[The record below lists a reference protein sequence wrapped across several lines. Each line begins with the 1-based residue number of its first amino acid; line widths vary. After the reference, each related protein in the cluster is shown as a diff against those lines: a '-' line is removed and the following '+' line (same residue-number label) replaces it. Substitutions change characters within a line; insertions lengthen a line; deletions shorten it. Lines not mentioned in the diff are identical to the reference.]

1 MAVNLSPIGNG
12 FQFFTILGQPLAGG
26 KIYTY
31 QAGSSTPLA
40 TYTDNTGSVANANP
54 IVLGTDGRP
63 ADEIWLTYGYNYK
76 FILKDANDTT
86 IQSYDNLYGIIGVQ
100 PTTGATI
107 PAGMIAMWSGS
118 IGSIPSGWYLCD
130 GSNGTPNL
138 TDRFIIGAGSSYAVN
153 GNGGVATNTL
163 VEANIPA
170 HTHTATSTVTDPTH
184 THNILGTSNHYVADG
199 GQGSGGTGTF
209 PFSLGSTSYG
219 SSYIQNAST
228 GITVATT
235 NASTGSGTSFT
246 NIPPYYALAFI
257 QKS

>member
-40 TYTDNTGSVANANP
+40 TYTDNTGATANANP

-63 ADEIWLTYGYNYK
+63 SSEVWLTYGYNYK
-76 FILKDANDTT
+76 FILKTSDDTT
-86 IQSYDNLYGIIGVQ
+86 IQTYDNLYGIIGTQ
-100 PTTGATI
+100 PTSGATI
-107 PAGMIAMWSGS
+107 PAGLISMWSGS

-138 TDRFIIGAGSSYAVN
+138 TDRFVIGAGSTYAVN
-153 GNGGVATNTL
+153 GTGGASTATLIT
-163 VEANIPA
+163 ANLPA
-170 HTHTATSTVTDPTH
+170 HTHTATVTDPGHLH
-184 THNILGTSNHYVADG
+184 TYDRVNGVS
-199 GQGSGGTGTF
+199 GQSGGGA
-209 PFSLGSTSYG
+209 SVI
-219 SSYIQNAST
+219 SSYTTTNTSTATT
-228 GITVATT
+228 GISVT
-235 NASTGSGTSFT
+235 NASTGSGTSFS
-246 NIPPYYALAFI
+246 ILPPYYALAFI

>member
-40 TYTDNTGSVANANP
+40 TYTDNTGATANANP

-63 ADEIWLTYGYNYK
+63 TSEIWLTYGYNYK

-86 IQSYDNLYGIIGVQ
+86 IQSYDNLYGIIGTAPVS
-100 PTTGATI
+100 GATI
-107 PAGMIAMWSGS
+107 PAGLIAMWSGS

-138 TDRFIIGAGSSYAVN
+138 TDRFIVGAGSTYAVN
-153 GNGGVATNTL
+153 ATGGATSVTL
-163 VEANIPA
+163 VTANMPA
-170 HTHTATSTVTDPTH
+170 HTHTATVTDPGH
-184 THNILGTSNHYVADG
+184 THGVTPSGNLVVDNNTG
-199 GQGSGGTGTF
+199 GGSYFGGGTKN
-209 PFSLGSTSYG
+209 
-219 SSYIQNAST
+219 IT
-228 GITVATT
+228 GISINSSGVNGLGVSVA
-235 NASTGSGTSFT
+235 NSSVGSGTSFSI
-246 NIPPYYALAFI
+246 IPTYYALAFI

>member
-40 TYTDNTGSVANANP
+40 TYTDNTGATANANP

-63 ADEIWLTYGYNYK
+63 SSEIWLTYGYNYK
-76 FILKDANDTT
+76 FILKTADDTT
-86 IQSYDNLYGIIGVQ
+86 IQTYDNLYGIIGVQ

-130 GSNGTPNL
+130 GSNGTPDL
-138 TDRFIIGAGSSYAVN
+138 RDRFIVGAGNTYAVN
-153 GNGGVATNTL
+153 GNGGASTVTL
-163 VEANIPA
+163 VTANMPA
-170 HTHTATSTVTDPTH
+170 HTHTATVTDPTH
-184 THNILGTSNHYVADG
+184 THAFTASVSNFGPRG
-199 GQGSGGTGTF
+199 GAGSEYWGGS
-209 PFSLGSTSYG
+209 PSGSTTSA
-219 SSYIQNAST
+219 AST
-228 GITVATT
+228 GITVS
-235 NASTGSGTSFT
+235 NASVGSGTSFSVL
-246 NIPPYYALAFI
+246 NPYYALAFI

>member
-40 TYTDNTGSVANANP
+40 TYTDNTGATANANP

-63 ADEIWLTYGYNYK
+63 SSEIWLTYGYNYK
-76 FILKDANDTT
+76 FILKTADDTT
-86 IQSYDNLYGIIGVQ
+86 IQTYDNLYGIIGTQ
-100 PTTGATI
+100 PATGATI

-138 TDRFIIGAGSSYAVN
+138 TDRFIIGAGSTYAVN
-153 GNGGVATNTL
+153 ATGGATSVTL
-163 VEANIPA
+163 VTANMPA
-170 HTHTATSTVTDPTH
+170 HTHTATVTDPGH
-184 THNILGTSNHYVADG
+184 THGITPTGNLVVDNNT
-199 GQGSGGTGTF
+199 SGGSYFGGGTKNIAGL
-209 PFSLGSTSYG
+209 SINSSGVNGLGVSVAN
-219 SSYIQNAST
+219 SS
-228 GITVATT
+228 V
-235 NASTGSGTSFT
+235 GSGTSFSI
-246 NIPPYYALAFI
+246 IPTYYALAYI

>member
-12 FQFFTILGQPLAGG
+12 FQFFTTTGIPLAGG

-40 TYTDNTGSVANANP
+40 TYTDNTGATANANP

-63 ADEIWLTYGYNYK
+63 ATEIWLTYGYNYK
-76 FILKDANDTT
+76 FVLKDASDST
-86 IQSYDNLYGIIGVQ
+86 IQTYDNLYGIIGVQ
-100 PTTGATI
+100 ATSGATI
-107 PAGMIAMWSGS
+107 PAGLISMWSGS

-153 GNGGVATNTL
+153 GNGGASSVTLTTN
-163 VEANIPA
+163 NMPS
-170 HTHTATSTVTDPTH
+170 HTHTATSTVTDPGHTH
-184 THNILGTSNHYVADG
+184 TTSYQAYT
-199 GQGSGGTGTF
+199 GSGGGGIAGGGYS
-209 PFSLGSTSYG
+209 FSTITLNT
-219 SSYIQNAST
+219 ATT

-235 NASTGSGTSFT
+235 NATAGSGTSFSIL
-246 NIPPYYALAFI
+246 NPYYALAFI
-257 QKS
+257 QKA

>member
-40 TYTDNTGSVANANP
+40 TYTDNTGATANANP

-63 ADEIWLTYGYNYK
+63 SSEIWLTYGYNYK
-76 FILKDANDTT
+76 FILKTADDTT
-86 IQSYDNLYGIIGVQ
+86 IQTYDNLYGIIGVQ

-130 GSNGTPNL
+130 GSNGTPDL
-138 TDRFIIGAGSSYAVN
+138 RDRFIVGAGNTYAVN
-153 GNGGVATNTL
+153 GNGGASTVTL
-163 VEANIPA
+163 VTANMPA
-170 HTHTATSTVTDPTH
+170 HTHTATVTDPGH
-184 THNILGTSNHYVADG
+184 LHNWGTTNGILN
-199 GQGSGGTGTF
+199 SGGNATRWEATN
-209 PFSLGSTSYG
+209 
-219 SSYIQNAST
+219 SSAVTTQTATT
-228 GITVATT
+228 GITVT
-235 NASTGSGTSFT
+235 NASVGSGTSFSVL
-246 NIPPYYALAFI
+246 NPYYALAFI

>member
-12 FQFFTILGQPLAGG
+12 FQFFTTTGLPLAGG

-40 TYTDNTGSVANANP
+40 TYTDNTATVANANP
-54 IVLGTDGRP
+54 IVLGSDGRP
-63 ADEIWLTYGYNYK
+63 SNEIWLTYGYNYK
-76 FILKDANDTT
+76 FILKTADDST
-86 IQSYDNLYGIIGVQ
+86 IQTYDNLYGIIGVQ

-107 PAGMIAMWSGS
+107 PAGLISMWSGS

-138 TDRFIIGAGSSYAVN
+138 TDRFIIGAGSTYAVN
-153 GNGGVATNTL
+153 GTGGVSSVTLTTN
-163 VEANIPA
+163 NMPS
-170 HTHTATSTVTDPTH
+170 HTHTATSTVTDPGHTH
-184 THNILGTSNHYVADG
+184 TTSYQAYV
-199 GQGSGGTGTF
+199 GSGGG
-209 PFSLGSTSYG
+209 GIAGG
-219 SSYIQNAST
+219 SSSFSTITLNTATT

-235 NASTGSGTSFT
+235 NATAGSGTSFSIL
-246 NIPPYYALAFI
+246 NPYYALAFI

>member
-12 FQFFTILGQPLAGG
+12 FQFFTTTGLPLAGG

-40 TYTDNTGSVANANP
+40 TYTDNTGTVANANP
-54 IVLGTDGRP
+54 IVLGSDGRP

-76 FILKDANDTT
+76 FVLKTADDST
-86 IQSYDNLYGIIGVQ
+86 IQTYDNLYGIIGVQ

-107 PAGMIAMWSGS
+107 PAGLISMWSGS
-118 IGSIPSGWYLCD
+118 IGSIPVGWYLCD

-138 TDRFIIGAGSSYAVN
+138 TDRFVIGAGSTYAVN
-153 GNGGVATNTL
+153 GTGGVSTNTL

-170 HTHTATSTVTDPTH
+170 HTHTATSVVTDPSHSHGST
-184 THNILGTSNHYVADG
+184 I
-199 GQGSGGTGTF
+199 GSGFISNG
-209 PFSLGSTSYG
+209 GSEQLAGGNNLNFGRPTTTAT
-219 SSYIQNAST
+219 AST

-235 NASTGSGTSFT
+235 NASVGSGSSFT